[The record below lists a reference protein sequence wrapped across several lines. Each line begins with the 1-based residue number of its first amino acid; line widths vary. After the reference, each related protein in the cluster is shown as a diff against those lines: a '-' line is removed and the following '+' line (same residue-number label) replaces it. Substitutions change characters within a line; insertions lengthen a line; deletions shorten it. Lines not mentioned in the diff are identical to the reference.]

1 MKMSKIVIALT
12 SIILL
17 YILFVWFFPF
27 SYFSVYKNIAIKP
40 DPVSSEEY
48 RKDLKKVTSDD
59 KNENATKKAVI
70 DRHVEFLSQKKFTSS
85 EKLNVNKN
93 DLVDLRM
100 SVNRN
105 KMHLIELLFDANL
118 SDSEKEFL
126 TNLVEDDEKIESEI
140 DSIMETPF
148 YTRSELRNSIKGIH
162 EVIRNQI
169 YSLEELAHP

>member
-17 YILFVWFFPF
+17 YVLSVWFFPF
-27 SYFSVYKNIAIKP
+27 SYLSVYKNIAIKP
-40 DPVSSEEY
+40 DSVSSEEY
-48 RKDLKKVTSDD
+48 RKDLEQVTSDD
-59 KNENATKKAVI
+59 KNDNASKKAVI
-70 DRHVEFLSQKKFTSS
+70 DRHVEFLSQKQFTSS

-100 SVNRN
+100 SVNKN
-105 KMHLIELLFDANL
+105 KMHLIELVLNTNL
-118 SDSEKEFL
+118 TSSEKEFL

-148 YTRSELRNSIKGIH
+148 YTRSELKNSIKGIH

-169 YSLEELAHP
+169 HSLEELAHP